1 MGFGSGFRRNDNG
14 FGSGFRWNDN
24 GFWFR
29 LSPE

>member
-14 FGSGFRWNDN
+14 FGSGFRRNDK
-24 GFWFR
+24 GFWFW